1 MLDNKTTTNSVKVT
15 NQSNIAD
22 NNSTKYNAIDQN
34 IKSSNISLGSNAT
47 NITQSQ
53 NTTMSSIIKPVNSTD
68 SAKSLLQNST
78 SLTNSTNI

>member
-22 NNSTKYNAIDQN
+22 KNSTKYNAIDQN